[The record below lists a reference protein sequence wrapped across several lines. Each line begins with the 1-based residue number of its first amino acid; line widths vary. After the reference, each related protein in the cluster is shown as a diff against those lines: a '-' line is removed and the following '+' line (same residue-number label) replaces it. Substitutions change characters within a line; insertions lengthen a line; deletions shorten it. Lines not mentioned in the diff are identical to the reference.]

1 MKKIFRLFAA
11 FAATTMAF
19 SCMEEANPE
28 TGVQNGGSKFEGPM
42 ITLTFSLDE
51 LTKTSFDEENGHQW
65 SEGDQIKIIYG
76 TEDDAFTVAEV
87 VNGTVSATVGDVD
100 TYYAVYPETT
110 TYTLA
115 VPEGETEAQLSIVIP
130 QTQDGSFKQ
139 ANIMAA
145 KTEKTDAMFAFKNLT
160 HIFKFTL
167 SEDSKYKGFQF
178 MSNLSSKLLS
188 AGLSSVTFNADPENP
203 VTVGEPA
210 EGQIGATSYTA
221 SSVVQVGD
229 LEPGGTYYVGLYPNV
244 DMSYGFGFKATKQ
257 GGTTGWSEG
266 ALTTT
271 AITTNRSEITNIPDL
286 DKFIRTDWFFK
297 ADGTGDGS
305 DWEHAGGVDL
315 LVKLLGSELAE
326 GVNYNKNTN
335 GWRLYGAS
343 LHLAAGVYELP
354 ETINFLLSVNNKTEI
369 YGGYPTNL
377 TGTSIENRDASANET
392 IITKNGG
399 TRLFAGNGSNLYN
412 WTWDGITFTL
422 NEGTTT
428 NDRGGAF
435 YFNASTKGIA
445 KFIDCTFKNL
455 KTTHGTGG
463 GAIDFN
469 TESQTFKATFKGC
482 KFLSN
487 CATKGHGGA
496 IVVEAGEKADLS
508 FEDCEFSQNSS
519 TIGHGGAISLQSGSK
534 AKISLTD
541 CSFNG
546 NFTSTSSAGTGGAI
560 YNHSSIVIVDGC
572 SFVGN
577 GKNANSATSCYEG
590 GAIYSFDSAA
600 STDGST
606 PLSYLYIYDSYFTDN
621 AASNQGGAIKAQGGG
636 FMAMINS
643 TVSGNTTK
651 NGVVRL
657 RCAAAN
663 PTSDKG
669 MHAYLVNSTF
679 ADIENSFYNQQSIAY
694 IYNTAIRKYFANG
707 TAPKMNL
714 YSSVMTEVSCAKNT
728 TIDNKAGYYSAAGVV
743 DENVTNFTDLFGTY
757 AEGIVPIGGIGL
769 TLGMQSTAL
778 SALGTIIQAV
788 MPLFDTTKLTVDQKG
803 NSRVGKTVMG
813 AFVGQ

>member
-28 TGVQNGGSKFEGPM
+28 AGVQNGGSKFEGPM
-42 ITLTFSLDE
+42 ITLTFSVDA
-51 LTKTSFDEENGHQW
+51 LTKTSYDSQNGHQW
-65 SEGDQIKIIYG
+65 SEGDQIKIVYG
-76 TEDDAFTVAEV
+76 TEDDAFTVADV
-87 VNGTVSATVGDVD
+87 VDGMVTATVGDVD

-178 MSNLSSKLLS
+178 MSNLSSKY
-188 AGLSSVTFNADPENP
+188 LSSGISSVIFNADAENP

-210 EGQIGATSYTA
+210 TGNIGETSYTA
-221 SSVVQVGD
+221 SSVVQVGN
-229 LEPGGTYYVGLYPNV
+229 LQPGGTYYVGFYPNV

-271 AITTNRSEITNIPDL
+271 AITTNRSEITNIPNL

-399 TRLFAGNGSNLYN
+399 TRLFTGNGSNLYN

-428 NDRGGAF
+428 THRGGAF
-435 YFNASTKGIA
+435 YLNNSTKG
-445 KFIDCTFKNL
+445 KLTFNNCTFKNMES
-455 KTTHGTGG
+455 TDTNGG
-463 GAIDFN
+463 GAICVN
-469 TESQTFKATFKGC
+469 TQTSEAKLTFTDCKFINNKTAKIGGAVFVQDGRKATLTFK
-482 KFLSN
+482 N
-487 CATKGHGGA
+487 CIFSDNNAVSGGGA
-496 IVVEAGEKADLS
+496 IANCIG
-508 FEDCEFSQNSS
+508 
-519 TIGHGGAISLQSGSK
+519 TI
-534 AKISLTD
+534 
-541 CSFNG
+541 
-546 NFTSTSSAGTGGAI
+546 
-560 YNHSSIVIVDGC
+560 IVDGC
-572 SFVGN
+572 SFTN
-577 GKNANSATSCYEG
+577 NYSTAHG
-590 GAIYSFDSAA
+590 GAICTYGEGLSDNKTLAGQANAYVYNTLFDNNDVS
-600 STDGST
+600 SS
-606 PLSYLYIYDSYFTDN
+606 S
-621 AASNQGGAIKAQGGG
+621 QGGSIKAH
-636 FMAMINS
+636 
-643 TVSGNTTK
+643 GNG
-651 NGVVRL
+651 NLVI
-657 RCAAAN
+657 
-663 PTSDKG
+663 
-669 MHAYLVNSTF
+669 VNSTF
-679 ADIENSFYNQQSIAY
+679 RNSSASTGIIRLRSEVAESVKAWVIGCTFSDNNKNSFYNQSSRAY
-694 IYNTAIRKYFANG
+694 IYNTVMNDANSFIANQKTGGTSFWNTVVYNTSYYNITSGELPGKDALTTLTDIATLEGTVVGNFADGVYSVTG
-707 TAPKMNL
+707 TALTSGM
-714 YSSVMTEVSCAKNT
+714 SS
-728 TIDNKAGYYSAAGVV
+728 
-743 DENVTNFTDLFGTY
+743 TDLAALG
-757 AEGIVPIGGIGL
+757 AE
-769 TLGMQSTAL
+769 S
-778 SALGTIIQAV
+778 SALMTA
-788 MPLFDTTKLTVDQKG
+788 MPLFETKYLTVDQKG
-803 NSRVGKTVMG
+803 NSREGKTVMG
-813 AFVGQ
+813 AYVGQ

>member
-28 TGVQNGGSKFEGPM
+28 AGVQNGGSKFEGPM
-42 ITLTFSLDE
+42 VTLTFSVDE
-51 LTKTSFDEENGHQW
+51 LTKTSYDKENGHQW
-65 SEGDQIKIIYG
+65 SEGDQIKIVYG
-76 TEDDAFTVAEV
+76 TEDDAFTVVEV
-87 VNGTVSATVGDVD
+87 VNGTVTAEVGDVD

-145 KTEKTDAMFAFKNLT
+145 KTSKTDAMFAFKNLT

-178 MSNLSSKLLS
+178 MSNLTSKLLS
-188 AGLSSVTFNADPENP
+188 AGLSSVTFNADSENP

-210 EGQIGATSYTA
+210 TGNIGETSYTA

-271 AITTNRSEITNIPDL
+271 AITTNRSEITNIPNL

-326 GVNYNKNTN
+326 GVEYNRNTN
-335 GWRLYGAS
+335 GWRLYGAE

-399 TRLFAGNGSNLYN
+399 TRLFTGNGSNLYN

-428 NDRGGAF
+428 THRGGAF
-435 YFNASTKGIA
+435 YLNNSTKG
-445 KFIDCTFKNL
+445 KLTFNNCTFKNMES
-455 KTTHGTGG
+455 TDTNGG
-463 GAIDFN
+463 GAICVN
-469 TESQTFKATFKGC
+469 TQTSEAKLTFTDCKFINNKTAKIGGAVFVQDGRKATLTFK
-482 KFLSN
+482 N
-487 CATKGHGGA
+487 CIFSDNNAVSGGGA
-496 IVVEAGEKADLS
+496 IANCIG
-508 FEDCEFSQNSS
+508 
-519 TIGHGGAISLQSGSK
+519 TI
-534 AKISLTD
+534 
-541 CSFNG
+541 
-546 NFTSTSSAGTGGAI
+546 
-560 YNHSSIVIVDGC
+560 IVDGC
-572 SFVGN
+572 SFTN
-577 GKNANSATSCYEG
+577 NYSTAHG
-590 GAIYSFDSAA
+590 GAICTYGEGLSNNETLAGQANAYVYNTLFDNNDVS
-600 STDGST
+600 SS
-606 PLSYLYIYDSYFTDN
+606 S
-621 AASNQGGAIKAQGGG
+621 QGGSIKAH
-636 FMAMINS
+636 
-643 TVSGNTTK
+643 GNG
-651 NGVVRL
+651 NLVV
-657 RCAAAN
+657 
-663 PTSDKG
+663 
-669 MHAYLVNSTF
+669 VNSTF
-679 ADIENSFYNQQSIAY
+679 RNSSASTGIIRLRSQVVESVHAWIIGCTFSNNNKNSFYNQSSRAY
-694 IYNTAIRKYFANG
+694 VYNTVMNDASSYIANQSNG
-707 TAPKMNL
+707 
-714 YSSVMTEVSCAKNT
+714 
-728 TIDNKAGYYSAAGVV
+728 G
-743 DENVTNFTDLFGTY
+743 TNFLNTIVFNTSYYNVASGELLGKNALTTLTDITTLDGTVVGAFADGVYSVTGAALTSGMSSTDLAALG
-757 AEGIVPIGGIGL
+757 AEG
-769 TLGMQSTAL
+769 
-778 SALGTIIQAV
+778 SALMTA
-788 MPLFDTTKLTVDQKG
+788 MPLFDATKLTVDQKG
-803 NSRVGKTVMG
+803 NSRAGKTIMG
-813 AFVGQ
+813 AYVGQ

>member
-42 ITLTFSLDE
+42 ITLTFSVDD
-51 LTKTSFDEENGHQW
+51 LTKTSFDKENGHQW
-65 SEGDQIKIIYG
+65 SEGDQIKIVYG

-87 VNGTVSATVGDVD
+87 VNGAVTAEVGDVD
-100 TYYAVYPETT
+100 TYYAVYPETI

-145 KTEKTDAMFAFKNLT
+145 KTSKTDAMFAFKNLT

-178 MSNLSSKLLS
+178 MSNLSSKY
-188 AGLSSVTFNADPENP
+188 LSSGISSVIFNADAENP
-203 VTVGEPA
+203 VTVGEPTT
-210 EGQIGATSYTA
+210 GNIGETSYTA
-221 SSVVQVGD
+221 SSVVQVGN
-229 LEPGGTYYVGLYPNV
+229 LKPGGTYYVGFYPNV

-271 AITTNRSEITNIPDL
+271 AITTNRSEITNIPNL

-305 DWEHAGGVDL
+305 DWEHAGGVNL

-399 TRLFAGNGSNLYN
+399 TRLFTGNGSNLYN

-428 NDRGGAF
+428 THRGGAF
-435 YFNASTKGIA
+435 YLNNSTKG
-445 KFIDCTFKNL
+445 KLTFNNCTFKNMES
-455 KTTHGTGG
+455 TDTNGG
-463 GAIDFN
+463 GAICVN
-469 TESQTFKATFKGC
+469 TQTSEAKLTFTDCKFINNKTAKIGGAVFVQDGRKATLTFK
-482 KFLSN
+482 N
-487 CATKGHGGA
+487 CIFSDNNAVSGGGA
-496 IVVEAGEKADLS
+496 IANCIG
-508 FEDCEFSQNSS
+508 
-519 TIGHGGAISLQSGSK
+519 TI
-534 AKISLTD
+534 
-541 CSFNG
+541 
-546 NFTSTSSAGTGGAI
+546 
-560 YNHSSIVIVDGC
+560 IVDGC
-572 SFVGN
+572 SFTN
-577 GKNANSATSCYEG
+577 NYSTAHG
-590 GAIYSFDSAA
+590 GAICTYGEGLSDNKTLAGQANAYVYNTLFDNNDVS
-600 STDGST
+600 SS
-606 PLSYLYIYDSYFTDN
+606 S
-621 AASNQGGAIKAQGGG
+621 QGGSIKAH
-636 FMAMINS
+636 
-643 TVSGNTTK
+643 GNG
-651 NGVVRL
+651 NLVI
-657 RCAAAN
+657 
-663 PTSDKG
+663 
-669 MHAYLVNSTF
+669 VNSTF
-679 ADIENSFYNQQSIAY
+679 RNSSASTGIIRLRSEVAESVKAWVIGCTFSDNNKNSFYNQSSRAY
-694 IYNTAIRKYFANG
+694 IYNTVMNDANSFIANQKTGGTSFWNTVVYNTSYYNITSGELPGKDALTTLTDIATLEGTVVGNFADGVYSVTG
-707 TAPKMNL
+707 TALTSGM
-714 YSSVMTEVSCAKNT
+714 SS
-728 TIDNKAGYYSAAGVV
+728 
-743 DENVTNFTDLFGTY
+743 TDLAALG
-757 AEGIVPIGGIGL
+757 AEG
-769 TLGMQSTAL
+769 
-778 SALGTIIQAV
+778 SALMTA
-788 MPLFDTTKLTVDQKG
+788 MPLFETKYLTVDQKG
-803 NSRVGKTVMG
+803 NSREGKQVMG
-813 AFVGQ
+813 AYVGQ

>member
-11 FAATTMAF
+11 FAATTVAF

-28 TGVQNGGSKFEGPM
+28 AGVQNGGSKFEGPM
-42 ITLTFSLDE
+42 VTLTFSVDE
-51 LTKTSFDEENGHQW
+51 LTKTSYDKENGHQW
-65 SEGDQIKIIYG
+65 SEGDQIKIVYG
-76 TEDDAFTVAEV
+76 TEDDAFTVADV
-87 VNGTVSATVGDVD
+87 VNGTVTATVGDVD

-297 ADGTGDGS
+297 EGGTGDGS
-305 DWEHAGGVDL
+305 DWENAGDVNL
-315 LVKLLGSELAE
+315 LVKLLGKEIAE
-326 GVNYNKNTN
+326 GVSYNKNTN
-335 GWRLYGAS
+335 GWRLYGAK
-343 LHLAAGVYELP
+343 LHFAAGTYELP
-354 ETINFLLSVNNKTEI
+354 ETIEFLINVNNRTAV

-377 TGTSIENRDASANET
+377 EGTSLDGRDVSQYET

-399 TRLFAGNGSNLYN
+399 TRLFSGNGSTLYD
-412 WTWDGITFTL
+412 WTWDGLTFTF

-428 NDRGGAF
+428 THRGGAF
-435 YFNASTKGIA
+435 YLNNATKGTLKFNNCTFRNIESTDTNGGGVICVNTQTSEA
-445 KFIDCTFKNL
+445 KMTFTNCKFTNNKTAKVGGAVFVQDGRKATLTFKNCEFSGN
-455 KTTHGTGG
+455 TATSAG
-463 GAIDFN
+463 GAI
-469 TESQTFKATFKGC
+469 A
-482 KFLSN
+482 N
-487 CATKGHGGA
+487 C
-496 IVVEAGEKADLS
+496 V
-508 FEDCEFSQNSS
+508 
-519 TIGHGGAISLQSGSK
+519 
-534 AKISLTD
+534 
-541 CSFNG
+541 
-546 NFTSTSSAGTGGAI
+546 GTL
-560 YNHSSIVIVDGC
+560 IVDGC
-572 SFVGN
+572 SFTDN
-577 GKNANSATSCYEG
+577 YSTAHG
-590 GAIYSFDSAA
+590 GAICTY
-600 STDGST
+600 GEG
-606 PLSYLYIYDSYFTDN
+606 LSDN
-621 AASNQGGAIKAQGGG
+621 ATITGKANAYVYNTLFDNNDVSSSSQGGTIKAH
-636 FMAMINS
+636 
-643 TVSGNTTK
+643 GNG
-651 NGVVRL
+651 NLVV
-657 RCAAAN
+657 
-663 PTSDKG
+663 
-669 MHAYLVNSTF
+669 VNSTF
-679 ADIENSFYNQQSIAY
+679 RNSSASTGIIRLRSQVAESVKAWVIGCTFSDNNKNSFYNQSSLAY
-694 IYNTAIRKYFANG
+694 VYNTVMNDATSYIANQTTGGTSFWNTVVFNTSYYNIASGNLPGKNALTTLTDVTTLEGTVVGTFANG
-707 TAPKMNL
+707 V
-714 YSSVMTEVSCAKNT
+714 Y
-728 TIDNKAGYYSAAGVV
+728 
-743 DENVTNFTDLFGTY
+743 NVTGVALTDGMSSTDL
-757 AEGIVPIGGIGL
+757 A
-769 TLGMQSTAL
+769 
-778 SALGTIIQAV
+778 ALGAADSDLMTA
-788 MPLFDTTKLTVDQKG
+788 MPLFDATKLTVDQKG
-803 NSRVGKTVMG
+803 NSREGKSIMG
-813 AFVGQ
+813 AYVGQ